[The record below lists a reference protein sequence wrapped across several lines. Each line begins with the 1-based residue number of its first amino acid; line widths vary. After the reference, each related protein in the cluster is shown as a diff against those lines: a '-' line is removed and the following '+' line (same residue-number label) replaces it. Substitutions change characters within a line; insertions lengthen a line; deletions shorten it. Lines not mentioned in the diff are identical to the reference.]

1 MMTPAGSS
9 TANGCVAALALALL
23 VVGAPAASAEVADAP
38 PRSHRIGVLAHR
50 PKDQVRAGWQPLAE
64 ALALALPG
72 RRFTIEALDYQELEA
87 AIAERRL
94 DLVVTNPGHYVGI
107 RTRQPLSGVL
117 ATVIERGPGRPLSAF
132 AGSILARADREDLK
146 GLAELDGAR
155 IAAVGIAS
163 LGGYQAQAQ
172 ELVQAGQAVPAPDR
186 LQLTGM
192 PHDKVVDLVLSG
204 QADAGFV
211 RAGTMEQMVAE
222 GRLDATR
229 LKVLN
234 RLEVP
239 GFPYAVSTRLYPEW
253 PVVALSHV
261 DEGEGRRIAAAL
273 LEMEHGAGGPPAAFH
288 GFAIPADYSVVET
301 LLRDLRLPPFEAAPV
316 FGPSDVLRRYLGP
329 IVLVVL
335 AAVVIVVLAAFLAT
349 SNRRLVRARR
359 EADEAASTLALV
371 LSTATVGVARVRDR
385 RLVWTS
391 RHMEEL
397 FGYTAAELAGAGTR
411 LLYPDEQAYR
421 RTGQES
427 LAALSDGRSYVTE
440 QPMRHKDGSLAWTRM
455 RGAPLR
461 GPDGVL
467 DGIWTLEDVTDRRAV
482 EEELRRALATNEATT
497 AELREALSSV
507 KQLSGLLPIC
517 MYCHKIRTD
526 QGYWDGLEGYISA
539 HSEALFSHGICPT
552 CLDAKF
558 PEGG

>member
-1 MMTPAGSS
+1 MTPAGTSA
-9 TANGCVAALALALL
+9 ANACLAATLAGALL
-23 VVGAPAASAEVADAP
+23 AMSAPAAWAEEAGA
-38 PRSHRIGVLAHR
+38 RSHRIGVLAHR
-50 PKDQVRAGWQPLAE
+50 PKEQVRAGWQPLAD
-64 ALALALPG
+64 ALGHALPG
-72 RRFTIEALDYQELEA
+72 CRFTIEVLDYQELEA

-94 DLVVTNPGHYVGI
+94 DLVITNPGHYVGI

-117 ATVIERGPGRPLSAF
+117 ATVIERGPGHPVAAF
-132 AGSILARADREDLK
+132 AGSILARADREDLR
-146 GLAELDGAR
+146 GLADLAGAR

-172 ELVQAGQAVPAPDR
+172 ELVQAGQAVPSPDR

-192 PHDKVVDLVLSG
+192 PHDKVVGLVLSG

-222 GRLDATR
+222 GRLDGSK

-234 RLEVP
+234 RQEVP

-253 PVVALSHV
+253 PVVTLSHV

-273 LEMEHGAGGPPAAFH
+273 LVMEHGAGGPAAAFH
-288 GFAIPADYSVVET
+288 GFAIPADYSVVEA

-316 FGPSDVLRRYLGP
+316 FGPADVLRRYLWP
-329 IVLVVL
+329 IALLVL
-335 AAVVIVVLAAFLAT
+335 AAVVILVLAAFLAT
-349 SNRRLVRARR
+349 SNRRLARARR

-371 LSTATVGVARVRDR
+371 LSTVTVGVARVRDR

-411 LLYPDEQAYR
+411 LLYPDDQAYL

-427 LAALSDGRSYVTE
+427 LAALSEGRSYVTE
-440 QPMRHKDGSLAWTRM
+440 QPMRHQDGTLAWTRM

-461 GPDGVL
+461 GSDGEL
-467 DGIWTLEDVTDRRAV
+467 EGIWTLEDVTDRRAV
-482 EEELRRALATNEATT
+482 EEELRRALVANEVTT

-552 CLDAKF
+552 CLDSKF
-558 PEGG
+558 PDEG